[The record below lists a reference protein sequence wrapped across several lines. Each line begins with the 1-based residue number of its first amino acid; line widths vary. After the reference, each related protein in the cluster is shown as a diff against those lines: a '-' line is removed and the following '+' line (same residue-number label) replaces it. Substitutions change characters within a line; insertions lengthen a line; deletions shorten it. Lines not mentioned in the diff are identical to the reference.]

1 MPRNLPEQVHRDRSA
16 STAAGPSAD
25 GRPADPHGITP
36 WILGLLLVIVVVAIG
51 LYGAGYY
58 ALPVQQRFRSPLH
71 DELKPSGTIGHALG
85 IVGSAMLVGMLAYSA
100 RKRIRA
106 MHELGKLS
114 VWLRVHIFFGIA
126 GPLLITYHTAFKLR
140 GIVAISYWCMII
152 VAISGVLGRYIYA
165 QIPKAISGR
174 ELKHQEITRELERLH
189 AKLAELVDPFHMR
202 RIVAAMTFPNRVTQS
217 SLVALIAM
225 LRDDLVRRPRRRA
238 QLAGIL
244 NDLHGL
250 PHGARRRIYRAA
262 NEIELLQRRIVLLR
276 SSRSLFKYWHVLHLP
291 LAQTMYI
298 TMIIHILVV
307 VSMGYF

>member
-1 MPRNLPEQVHRDRSA
+1 MA
-16 STAAGPSAD
+16 
-25 GRPADPHGITP
+25 P
-36 WILGLLLVIVVVAIG
+36 WILGSVLVILVLAIG

-71 DELKPSGTIGHALG
+71 DELKPSGTIGHVLG
-85 IVGSAMLVGMLAYSA
+85 IAGSAMLVGMLAYSA
-100 RKRIRA
+100 RKRIRS
-106 MHELGKLS
+106 MHGLGKLS
-114 VWLRVHIFFGIA
+114 AWLRVHIFFGIA

-174 ELKHQEITRELERLH
+174 ELKHQEITHQLERLH
-189 AKLAELVDPFHMR
+189 AKLAELVDPFHLR
-202 RIVAAMTFPNRVTQS
+202 RIVSAVTFSNRVTHS
-217 SLVALIAM
+217 SVAALLAM
-225 LRDDLVRRPRRRA
+225 LGDDLIRRPRRRA
-238 QLAGIL
+238 ELAAIL
-244 NDLHGL
+244 NDLPGL
-250 PHGARRRIYRAA
+250 PPAARRRIYRAA

-276 SSRSLFKYWHVLHLP
+276 SSRALFKYWHVLHVP